1 VKFEDVPSAH
11 ACIEVMHGRMF
22 AGRKLVA
29 EMWDGHTS
37 YKVEESDMEREARI
51 KKWEQD
57 LEAEAEADGKS

>member
-1 VKFEDVPSAH
+1 
-11 ACIEVMHGRMF
+11 MF